1 MGEVTEAFAACWQA
15 AGVHLQEEAERAGL
29 PLMWLK
35 ANLEPPFL
43 EHLSFRFGNQLF
55 FVRLEDADG
64 AVQGPGSVGGLLAIA
79 QGCQGHPCILQM
91 RRNGDE
97 WRPARSGWGL
107 NHATTGAHVVPP
119 AMLTEAPVEM
129 TDWEVHDLA
138 VSVVQQE
145 LEKVGRQIM
154 SSQGN
159 PNVDPSL
166 WFVGDDGPEWVV
178 VRAVRYPRSKAS
190 SPENWANIAQ
200 NCARISDRGNFASV
214 AVANADEET
223 SRSGRPL
230 PLWRGGALHVQ
241 YAGLSRHVP

>member
-1 MGEVTEAFAACWQA
+1 
-15 AGVHLQEEAERAGL
+15 
-29 PLMWLK
+29 
-35 ANLEPPFL
+35 
-43 EHLSFRFGNQLF
+43 
-55 FVRLEDADG
+55 
-64 AVQGPGSVGGLLAIA
+64 
-79 QGCQGHPCILQM
+79 
-91 RRNGDE
+91 
-97 WRPARSGWGL
+97 
-107 NHATTGAHVVPP
+107 
-119 AMLTEAPVEM
+119 MLTEAPVEM

-138 VSVVQQE
+138 VNVVRQE
-145 LEKVGRQIM
+145 LEKEGRQIM